1 MKMTTLQLR
10 IINKL
15 GLHARA
21 AAKVVHLAN
30 EFESEIFLGVQDEEI
45 NAKSILGLL
54 TLAATQGTPLTLRVE
69 GSDEQDAVA
78 AIQALFEDRF
88 GEGE

>member
-1 MKMTTLQLR
+1 MTTRQLR

-30 EFESEIFLGVQDEEI
+30 EYESEIFLGVDGEEI

-54 TLAATQGTPLTLRVE
+54 TLAATQGTPLTLRVVGPDE
-69 GSDEQDAVA
+69 GAAVA
-78 AIQALFEDRF
+78 AIQALFKNRF

>member
-1 MKMTTLQLR
+1 MTTRQLR

-30 EFESEIFLGVQDEEI
+30 EFESEIFLGVDGEEI

-54 TLAATQGTPLTLRVE
+54 TLAATQGTPLTLRVV
-69 GSDEQDAVA
+69 GPDEVAAVA
-78 AIQALFEDRF
+78 AIQDLFENRF

>member
-1 MKMTTLQLR
+1 MTTRQLR

-30 EFESEIFLGVQDEEI
+30 EFESEVFLGVDGAEI

-54 TLAATQGTPLTLRVE
+54 TLAATQGTPLTLRVV
-69 GSDEQDAVA
+69 GPDEVAAVA
-78 AIQALFEDRF
+78 AIQALFENRF

>member
-1 MKMTTLQLR
+1 MEMTTLQLR

-30 EFESEIFLGVQDEEI
+30 EFNSEIFLGVDGEEI

-54 TLAATQGTPLTLRVE
+54 TLAATQGTPLTLRVV
-69 GSDEQDAVA
+69 GPDEAAAVA
-78 AIQALFEDRF
+78 AIQDLFENRF

>member
-1 MKMTTLQLR
+1 MTSHTVTISNR
-10 IINKL
+10 L

-21 AAKVVHLAN
+21 AAKVVHAAN
-30 EFESEIFLGVQDEEI
+30 GFSSDVFIGTEEEEV

-54 TLAATQGTPLTLRVE
+54 TLAATKGTTVTLRAE
-69 GSDEQDAVA
+69 GLDENEAVRTLVT
-78 AIQALFEDRF
+78 LFEDKF

>member
-1 MKMTTLQLR
+1 MTTRQLR

-30 EFESEIFLGVQDEEI
+30 EFASEIFLGVDGEEI

-54 TLAATQGTPLTLRVE
+54 TLAATQGTPLTLRVV
-69 GSDEQDAVA
+69 GPDEAAAVA
-78 AIQALFEDRF
+78 AIQELFENRF

>member
-1 MKMTTLQLR
+1 MTTLQLR

-30 EFESEIFLGVQDEEI
+30 EFNSEIFLGVDGEEI

-54 TLAATQGTPLTLRVE
+54 TLAATQGTPLTLRVV
-69 GSDEQDAVA
+69 GPDEAAAVA
-78 AIQALFEDRF
+78 AIQDLFENRF

>member
-1 MKMTTLQLR
+1 MTTLQLK

-30 EFESEIFLGVQDEEI
+30 EFESEIFLGIEGEEI

-54 TLAATQGTPLTLRVE
+54 TLAATRGTPLTLRVV
-69 GSDEQDAVA
+69 GPDEATAAA
-78 AIQALFEDRF
+78 AIEGLFKNRF

>member
-1 MKMTTLQLR
+1 MTTRQLR

-30 EFESEIFLGVQDEEI
+30 DFDSEIFLGVDGEEI

-54 TLAATQGTPLTLRVE
+54 TLAATQGTPLTLRVV
-69 GSDEQDAVA
+69 GPDETAA
-78 AIQALFEDRF
+78 ALAIQELFENRF